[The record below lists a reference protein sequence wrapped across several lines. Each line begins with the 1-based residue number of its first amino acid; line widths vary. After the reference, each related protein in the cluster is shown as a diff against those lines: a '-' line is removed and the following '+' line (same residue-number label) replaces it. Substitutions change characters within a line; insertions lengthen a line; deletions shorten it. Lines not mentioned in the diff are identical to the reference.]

1 MAESALRAKAVV
13 KQNRDLAIPAEQ
25 TNKCDC
31 PGRCVSRFDFRAGL
45 DYTERAPDW
54 AGISHLTEHKGGN
67 VTFDEEYR
75 LFLEQVNKLAE
86 RRQSVTSTYLT
97 VNAAIIGAVAFLF
110 QDGYVSGW
118 TQQGAVLVLFVAG
131 IAACDI
137 WRRLIAQHST
147 LLKWWFERL
156 HDLEDAME
164 KSSKLIKQEY
174 EALYAKKKGRAP
186 IGLTRHETRLTWVFT
201 VVYVVFGLAI
211 VVTWFGG

>member
-1 MAESALRAKAVV
+1 M
-13 KQNRDLAIPAEQ
+13 
-25 TNKCDC
+25 
-31 PGRCVSRFDFRAGL
+31 
-45 DYTERAPDW
+45 
-54 AGISHLTEHKGGN
+54 
-67 VTFDEEYR
+67 TFDDEYQ

-137 WRRLIAQHST
+137 WRRLIVQHTT

-164 KSSKLIKQEY
+164 ESSKLVKKEY
-174 EALYAKKKGRAP
+174 EDLYVKKKGRAP
-186 IGLTRHETRLTWVFT
+186 IGLTRYETRLTWVFT

-211 VVTWFGG
+211 VGTWFGG